1 MFRVAGKERASGE
14 RVGASRARRGIVAA
28 AVAAALLAA
37 PGLAHA
43 ATCVVVDEA
52 RDGLAPEE
60 RSAAQTLLE
69 DTLRHNQVPVAR
81 EGCTETWTLY
91 HVRLGSNVTV
101 VVRSPRGE
109 RRETVQKIED
119 LPAMYDQMVRAVLL
133 RAAATND
140 SEAVTR
146 KNVSESQVRTR
157 RVAADAFWYGRL
169 GYGVTPAG
177 GLHGGPAFGLGRR
190 WELDRIGIDVSVLNL
205 IVYQDNDGY
214 EGVGGSWIKLGVNY
228 FLDAQANH
236 TPYFG
241 AGLSWG
247 GNGVTTEDYD
257 DTGSG
262 LQGELVA
269 GYEMFRASTLRLFFE
284 ADATLPMYRNL
295 RRTYNEAGTTDREYR
310 YAPMFTL
317 SLGVG
322 WGRAAR

>member
-1 MFRVAGKERASGE
+1 MRVSAE
-14 RVGASRARRGIVAA
+14 RVGASRAPRWLFGAGVAG
-28 AVAAALLAA
+28 ALLAA
-37 PGLAHA
+37 PALAHA
-43 ATCVVVDEA
+43 AICVVVDGA

-69 DTLRHNQVPVAR
+69 DTLRHNQLAVAR

-101 VVRSPRGE
+101 VVRSPLGE
-109 RRETVQKIED
+109 RRETVHKIED
-119 LPAMYDQMVRAVLL
+119 LPATYDQMVRAML
-133 RAAATND
+133 RGAAATND

-146 KNVSESQVRTR
+146 KNVTESQTRTR
-157 RVAADAFWYGRL
+157 RVAADAIWYGRL
-169 GYGVTPAG
+169 GYGATAAG
-177 GLHGGPAFGLGRR
+177 GFYGGTAFGLGRR

-205 IVYQDNDGY
+205 TVYQDNDGY
-214 EGVGGSWIKLGVNY
+214 QGLGGSWIKLGVDY

-247 GNGVTTEDYD
+247 SNTVTRDGNDY
-257 DTGSG
+257 TGAG
-262 LQGELVA
+262 LQGELKA
-269 GYEMFRASTLRLFFE
+269 GYEMFRASTLRVFFE
-284 ADATLPMYRNL
+284 ADASLPMYRTSRL
-295 RRTYNEAGTTDREYR
+295 ALDADGPDDREYR
-310 YAPMFTL
+310 YAPLLTL